1 MSRTLYWTLC
11 VVLLAGIVHLGYVLF
26 VPHVEMRS
34 KISELRQLADSGALT
49 VLSRED
55 SIRLIGPDGQWL
67 VHALCI
73 YDLSNGPVTI
83 TAAVPNAYWSMT
95 MYSAGGE
102 TFYSLN
108 DRQAGIDLV
117 ALTLRQPGE
126 RLPADEE
133 VELTVPDDDTLTVRA
148 PESMGLVVMR
158 ALAGE
163 AAEYGRISEVL
174 AESSCRSAPA

>member
-1 MSRTLYWTLC
+1 M
-11 VVLLAGIVHLGYVLF
+11 
-26 VPHVEMRS
+26 
-34 KISELRQLADSGALT
+34 
-49 VLSRED
+49 
-55 SIRLIGPDGQWL
+55 
-67 VHALCI
+67 
-73 YDLSNGPVTI
+73 
-83 TAAVPNAYWSMT
+83 
-95 MYSAGGE
+95 
-102 TFYSLN
+102 
-108 DRQAGIDLV
+108 
-117 ALTLRQPGE
+117 LRQPGE